1 MFAKYNCENLYDING
16 KKKNKIGV
24 WDKPCKKNE
33 ECPFFKKN
41 TNYENNF
48 GGCKD
53 GYCEFPVGTTRISPK
68 NIRKR
73 RIKIFSFLYNF
84 FPFWEQF
91 ILPFICKK
99 NKFEYLICP
108 YNTGPIY
115 KMNRTKLIIVIHD
128 LIYIDEIEK
137 NFLNLSPIELII
149 CFYRYFILKYIPKCD
164 FIVIF

>member
-1 MFAKYNCENLYDING
+1 MNIGIDASISDIKRRG
-16 KKKNKIGV
+16 MSRFVIELIKNSPLEI
-24 WDKPCKKNE
+24 
-33 ECPFFKKN
+33 
-41 TNYENNF
+41 
-48 GGCKD
+48 
-53 GYCEFPVGTTRISPK
+53 TRISPK
-68 NIRKR
+68 NIRKSR
-73 RIKIFSFLYNF
+73 LKIFSFLYNF

-137 NFLNLSPIELII
+137 NFLNQYLKQCLH
-149 CFYRYFILKYIPKCD
+149 CILKD
-164 FIVIF
+164 FFSNFYNLIMIHFLEFPLVFFHLKN